1 MSVTYKDIDQLSQK
15 SSVAGTEKLP
25 VSDTQ
30 YITPA
35 QIATCKQVHLED
47 ESEMPVFPDADTLYL
62 IDQGSV
68 TYEQTSNKVTSL
80 SSSSTNSQY
89 PSAKCVYDLIGD
101 IETLINAL

>member
-1 MSVTYKDIDQLSQK
+1 MAVTYKDIDDLSQK

-47 ESEMPVFPDADTLYL
+47 DSEIPVSPDANTLYLIDDDGSSLVGIRVVHLENEGDMPSYPDSDTLYL
-62 IDQGSV
+62 ID
-68 TYEQTSNKVTSL
+68 E
-80 SSSSTNSQY
+80 
-89 PSAKCVYDLIGD
+89 
-101 IETLINAL
+101 